1 MTDRNG
7 STTGNR
13 LSESSH
19 NNPPEETERR
29 NSAIDAI
36 INSQKEG
43 ISVDQMEEAP
53 KFRTA
58 EDLPSPEEIID
69 RLGIPDWKILEKKL
83 VRRLDLTLV
92 PMLWI
97 LYVTNYLDRFVDITL
112 HFTDITIQS
121 SQPLTTRT
129 EHHSDKPV
137 LAHSIKTW
145 ALPATNLA
153 MQSPS

>member
-1 MTDRNG
+1 MADRKD

-13 LSESSH
+13 LSEGG
-19 NNPPEETERR
+19 NNNSPEEAERR

-36 INSQKEG
+36 IHSQKEG
-43 ISVDQMEEAP
+43 ITIDQMEEAP

-69 RLGIPDWKILEKKL
+69 RLGIPDWKNLEKKL

-97 LYVTNYLDRFVDITL
+97 LYVTNYLDRYANFTL
-112 HFTDITIQS
+112 RCYHTS
-121 SQPLTTRT
+121 SG
-129 EHHSDKPV
+129 KF
-137 LAHSIKTW
+137 
-145 ALPATNLA
+145 
-153 MQSPS
+153 